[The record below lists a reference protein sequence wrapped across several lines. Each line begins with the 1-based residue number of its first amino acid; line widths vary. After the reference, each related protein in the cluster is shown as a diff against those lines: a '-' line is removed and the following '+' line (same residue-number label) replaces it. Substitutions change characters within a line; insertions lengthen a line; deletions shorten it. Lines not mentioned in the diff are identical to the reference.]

1 MSGVRAELEVTEP
14 VGCPVASLAVDTTEE
29 LQDVRWTENVDGTV
43 DEQFRTAAPV
53 DGDGVDADKLFEDDA
68 GSVYRVERDADDPCV
83 CEAIERLGVPVQE
96 VTATGG
102 SLVVTAYLTGVEE
115 LREVVAAARERGEV
129 RVRRLS
135 RTDGGGAPTD
145 LVSVDRSVLTDRQ
158 QEVLETAYEMG
169 YFEHPRDSNATE
181 VADALGV
188 CPSTLIEHLSAAQSK
203 LLGGLL
209 ADRVEAEAPGSA
221 THD

>member
-29 LQDVRWTENVDGTV
+29 LRDVRWTETADGTV
-43 DEQFRTAAPV
+43 DEQFRTAASV
-53 DGDGVDADKLFEDDA
+53 DASGDEVDADKLFEDDT

-83 CEAIERLGVPVQE
+83 CEAIERLGVPIQE

-102 SLVVTAYLTGVEE
+102 SLIVTAYLTGVEE

-181 VADALGV
+181 VAEELDV

-203 LLGGLL
+203 LLGGVL
-209 ADRVEAEAPGSA
+209 ADRVEAEVPG
-221 THD
+221 